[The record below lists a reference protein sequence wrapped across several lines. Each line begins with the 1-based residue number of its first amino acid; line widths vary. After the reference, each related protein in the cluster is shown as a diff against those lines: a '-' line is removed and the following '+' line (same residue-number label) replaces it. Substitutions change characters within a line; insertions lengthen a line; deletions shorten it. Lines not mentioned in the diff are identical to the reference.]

1 MEGLPITLRLKK
13 PSTDVV
19 QLTLT
24 LKMTTTRVVE
34 TSVTVNNS
42 HIHDYTHYIDTN
54 KYDRCQWCNESNTA
68 ASVEHSWLK
77 YYFWNPAKT
86 PNTNVSN
93 GRESQKDGA
102 LRKTPTPTDAGE
114 GRYTQIFSLQWR
126 GTCIIDP
133 TLWESG
139 EKTAGIV
146 KLCIVVGSL
155 QSMTGRFQRCTSG
168 VVVFHT
174 SKFGALSTYLNL
186 LRQWTLFALPAM
198 LKGKKLFHQVVNK
211 CRS

>member
-1 MEGLPITLRLKK
+1 M
-13 PSTDVV
+13 V

-24 LKMTTTRVVE
+24 LKMTTTWVVE

-42 HIHDYTHYIDTN
+42 HIHDYTHYVDTN

-68 ASVEHSWLK
+68 SSVEHSRLK
-77 YYFWNPAKT
+77 SFFFFLTTQQRILT
-86 PNTNVSN
+86 PT
-93 GRESQKDGA
+93 SQMVENHKKMELCGKHPHLQTLVKVGTRRFFA
-102 LRKTPTPTDAGE
+102 LR
-114 GRYTQIFSLQWR
+114 WR
-126 GTCIIDP
+126 GACIIDP

-168 VVVFHT
+168 IVVLHAP
-174 SKFGALSTYLNL
+174 KFGALSTYFNL
-186 LRQWTLFALPAM
+186 LRQWTRFRITSI
-198 LKGKKLFHQVVNK
+198 VE
-211 CRS
+211 R